1 MGEAEVFATD
11 KPISVVCVE
20 DGQVY
25 IVAGDV
31 PTFLLKFDLKVFA
44 IFYPNA
50 IAIAMA
56 VPAGS
61 TCNDVCAPATVVAP
75 VPP

>member
-1 MGEAEVFATD
+1 MYTSVVMGEAEVLATD
-11 KPISVVCVE
+11 KPINVVCVE

-44 IFYPNA
+44 ILL
-50 IAIAMA
+50 
-56 VPAGS
+56 S
-61 TCNDVCAPATVVAP
+61 
-75 VPP
+75 

>member
-1 MGEAEVFATD
+1 MYTSVVMGEVVVFATD
-11 KPISVVCVE
+11 KPISVVCVAA
-20 DGQVY
+20 GQVY

-44 IFYPNA
+44 MIYPSA
-50 IAIAMA
+50 IDKATA

-61 TCNDVCAPATVVAP
+61 KGGSFAAL
-75 VPP
+75 